1 MANKTVRITVLENT
15 RIGAMWTSTDL
26 DLSVVHNGSTT
37 IIKSDIQAAQCISG
51 DISNSKVIDLDL
63 TKDVVLIAKSYMV
76 TPIGSGFTGETQI
89 TIAGSSSGTHNVS
102 MRYKETPDSVLAEQV
117 FEEVTL
123 PTGPT
128 VHFHINGNLKQSIN
142 PHGLNEWHSLGT
154 HSTEWN
160 GTATLSCIS
169 QIIQEHTLD
178 STVDTGLTLKFE
190 IEG

>member
-15 RIGAMWTSTDL
+15 RIGGTWTSTDL
-26 DLSVVHNGSTT
+26 DLSVVHDGSTT
-37 IIKSDIQAAQCISG
+37 IVKSDIQSADCISG

-63 TKDVVLIAKSYMV
+63 TKDVVLVAKSYMV
-76 TPIGSGFTGETQI
+76 TPIGSGFTGETEI
-89 TIAGSSSGTHNVS
+89 TIAGSSSGTHNIS

-123 PTGPT
+123 PTNPT
-128 VHFHINGNLKQSIN
+128 VNFYINGNQKQSIN

-154 HSTEWN
+154 HAIEWN
-160 GTATLSCIS
+160 GSSTLTCIS
-169 QIIQEHTLD
+169 QCIQEHTLD
-178 STVDTGLTLKFE
+178 STVDTGLSIKFE